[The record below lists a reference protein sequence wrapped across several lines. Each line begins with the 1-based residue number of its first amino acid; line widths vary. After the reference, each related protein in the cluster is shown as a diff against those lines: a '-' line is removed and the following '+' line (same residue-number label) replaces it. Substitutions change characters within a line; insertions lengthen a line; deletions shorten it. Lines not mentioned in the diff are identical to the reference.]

1 MYKVRRIHA
10 QIPFFQTDRGKE
22 FVPYVFQLFAALLE
36 ANPSASLSRYYLS
49 LIPPILSPELWGS
62 KGNVPALVRLLSSM
76 IPRGASDIAKNN
88 QLERLLT
95 IFQQLVAT
103 KTNET
108 YGFELLECII
118 SSFSL

>member
-1 MYKVRRIHA
+1 MRRLH
-10 QIPFFQTDRGKE
+10 FFKLTVAE

-49 LIPPILSPELWGS
+49 LIPPILSPELWVS

-76 IPRGASDIAKNN
+76 IPRGASDMAKNN
-88 QLERLLT
+88 QLERILA

-103 KTNET
+103 KTHET

-118 SSFSL
+118 STFPL